1 MQRAPCKRNT
11 ASRSLAVNVGLVLG
25 ENSRDSEK
33 RKFEYKKV
41 ERVFFVGAPP
51 PHPRKGD
58 IMFNCSR
65 FALGSLGASIFECEA
80 REVGH
85 YITFVFGGVWGQSPH
100 EKDDTQ
106 FKKVRL

>member
-41 ERVFFVGAPP
+41 EMVFFVGAPP
-51 PHPRKGD
+51 PHSRKGD

-65 FALGSLGASIFECEA
+65 FALGSLDA
-80 REVGH
+80 
-85 YITFVFGGVWGQSPH
+85 
-100 EKDDTQ
+100 
-106 FKKVRL
+106 